1 MFRLLALTS
10 LACALTVFVPLA
22 RAQQGAD
29 LPAPPTPEDDSALG
43 RGIQRS
49 MTLMATSTPEKH
61 HKVKVLYYGQ
71 SITNQQWT
79 DEVTRYLKETYP
91 HADFTF
97 AKLSLGGFSSQRLVR
112 TTDYDVLPFY
122 PDLLIFHVLGD
133 HRRYEDIII
142 KVRENTAAEVAIWND
157 HVTRLP
163 IKPDDWSEKMSYG
176 FIPGYAERYGCYL
189 MDIRTLWKKYLAEN
203 GFEPSR
209 FLRDN
214 VHLNESGNWLL
225 ASLIKPFLVYRPE
238 LPDADWKDLA
248 RDYTVGKDLLWQDGR
263 LTLQFTGNRV
273 DAYSAWT
280 GRGEPGA
287 AKVLIDGKRPSE
299 FPDLYYHARP
309 SGTPNIGWPAI
320 KRITWQKPPVLE
332 SWTARCYDFNDEATE
347 FKFEVTGSV
356 TGPDGTGLSTER
368 FVSDSGRV
376 VIEPQDWT
384 FGFDRSVS
392 KKPMPQSVTVRWQT
406 KALFTDSYTPLKVE
420 DAAYEYPTV
429 LAQGLPNTTHT
440 LEIISETGKPID
452 IAFIRVYRPPFKDV
466 KPMHGQPRD
475 Y

>member
-248 RDYTVGKDLLWQDGR
+248 RDSRLHGGQGPPVAGRQADAPVHRQPGGR
-263 LTLQFTGNRV
+263 LLGMDRPWRARV
-273 DAYSAWT
+273 CH
-280 GRGEPGA
+280 GA
-287 AKVLIDGKRPSE
+287 HRRQAAVRVPRPLLPRPPE
-299 FPDLYYHARP
+299 RHAPHRMA
-309 SGTPNIGWPAI
+309 GHQAHH
-320 KRITWQKPPVLE
+320 V
-332 SWTARCYDFNDEATE
+332 AEAAGL
-347 FKFEVTGSV
+347 TGSV